1 LLSICENRSCN
12 ALDRLVD
19 AGVVVAVDDWPC
31 AASSVLIV
39 AGESWE
45 KPLLPVAGVE
55 LAEVVAVLATS
66 NGFVEAE
73 SKPVAGGVDDFD
85 EVSDWSASNAVDAA
99 PRANSMGELQ
109 QMPHGAALQIPT
121 KASASAV
128 PR

>member
-1 LLSICENRSCN
+1 
-12 ALDRLVD
+12 VD

-73 SKPVAGGVDDFD
+73 SKPVAGGVY
-85 EVSDWSASNAVDAA
+85 VICVRVAGQKLPAVFK
-99 PRANSMGELQ
+99 L
-109 QMPHGAALQIPT
+109 
-121 KASASAV
+121 AV
-128 PR
+128 VR